1 MSGGGDV
8 DHQWSS
14 IWNLFCLA
22 ALAARHKVQGTRR
35 KVEDAWHD
43 IEQKM
48 ISCLESCTSINDYE
62 PQHSVMTFRCLEPY
76 ALRLVPQLRYW
87 RLNMD
92 IKVLGPGCPK
102 CHTLEKN
109 TKEAVRELGLEA
121 EVSKVTDVN
130 EIAGYGVFIT
140 PGLVVDGE
148 VKLTGK
154 VATKNEIKK
163 LLSE

>member
-1 MSGGGDV
+1 
-8 DHQWSS
+8 
-14 IWNLFCLA
+14 
-22 ALAARHKVQGTRR
+22 
-35 KVEDAWHD
+35 
-43 IEQKM
+43 
-48 ISCLESCTSINDYE
+48 
-62 PQHSVMTFRCLEPY
+62 
-76 ALRLVPQLRYW
+76 
-87 RLNMD
+87 MD

-109 TKEAVRELGLEA
+109 TREAVKELGLEA

-154 VATKNEIKK
+154 VATKTQIKK

>member
-1 MSGGGDV
+1 VSGV
-8 DHQWSS
+8 REKKPE
-14 IWNLFCLA
+14 FCEL
-22 ALAARHKVQGTRR
+22 T
-35 KVEDAWHD
+35 
-43 IEQKM
+43 
-48 ISCLESCTSINDYE
+48 DYIKWG
-62 PQHSVMTFRCLEPY
+62 F
-76 ALRLVPQLRYW
+76 
-87 RLNMD
+87 NMD

-109 TKEAVRELGLEA
+109 TREAVKDLGLEA

-148 VKLTGK
+148 VKLAGK
-154 VATKNEIKK
+154 VATKNQIKK